1 MNINDYYFFFH
12 IVILVFFGLFN
23 THLAA
28 DDSLIN
34 EDYRL
39 LNLANDFSFNEV
51 NGKFKPG
58 SHIKLFIPNL
68 PYLAISHAIN
78 GSLVRPADNDKG
90 YQYDVAI
97 SHKSIDDKVWEFKL
111 RKDVKFQDGSPFN
124 ADSVVLNM
132 KYFVK
137 KPFVFSKFHTIF
149 DYLEK
154 VDDYTVRFYLKEPYG
169 LFLHDANWLQF
180 YTKEYLEEFGWN
192 GKPNCPNLAEP
203 GLYGLGPYI
212 LTEGYIEGDR
222 HSKKVVLKANPDYWG
237 ENKAKVETITIYND
251 LGIEQAT
258 DMVINSESELDIS
271 SIAFSSS
278 VDTVLSK
285 YAKLTVSE
293 SKNNYAMHFNMINGH
308 QAIKDSRIR
317 YVINHSIDQDYLLNL
332 SMLGEGIPS
341 PTMVSPNFY
350 KVDNAIKSLQGYFQ
364 NDAGQHNNS
373 INNLIHL
380 ITDYQRENQLDTNKP
395 LEITLLAQ
403 ESYLFLLK
411 DIKYFL
417 SKVHIDLKLKIV
429 ATEAEVFGNLLSTYK
444 NKNKTSWD
452 LLLWGNY
459 DWYKHP
465 WTAFFV
471 YRPFYAWST
480 IPENPK
486 LLAYTDRLTTVNVE
500 SEGYSSLISEFIQF
514 VYENNFMVFLP
525 TPNNLFAVNKEVVFH
540 AGESAFI
547 YLRDIEVTDY
557 HWSLRKEIKYPLNR
571 QVPVKVDRHRFKRSV
586 NERP

>member
-1 MNINDYYFFFH
+1 MNIKSHQSFTLML
-12 IVILVFFGLFN
+12 VIALLGLLFYNTCLVAN
-23 THLAA
+23 
-28 DDSLIN
+28 DSLFN

-39 LNLANDFSFNEV
+39 LNLANDFSRTEV

-97 SHKSIDDKVWEFKL
+97 SHKSIDDRIWEFKL
-111 RKDVKFQDGSPFN
+111 RKNVRFQDGTPFN

-132 KYFVK
+132 KYFVQ
-137 KPFVFSKFHTIF
+137 KPFVFSKFYTIF

-154 VDDYTVRFYLKEPYG
+154 VDDYTVRFHLKEPYG
-169 LFLHDANWLQF
+169 LFLNDANWLQF
-180 YTKEYLEEFGWN
+180 YTKEYLEKFGWN
-192 GKPNCPNLAEP
+192 GKPTCPNLAES

-212 LTEGYIEGDR
+212 LTEGYVEGDR
-222 HSKKVVLKANPDYWG
+222 RSKKVVLKANPEYWG
-237 ENKAKVETITIYND
+237 DNKAKVETITIYTD
-251 LGIEQAT
+251 LGIKDAT
-258 DMVINSESELDIS
+258 DMVLNREGKLDIS

-293 SKNNYAMHFNMINGH
+293 SKNNYAMHFNMINGYKAM
-308 QAIKDSRIR
+308 QDRRIR
-317 YVINHSIDQDYLLNL
+317 YVINHSIDQSYLLNL
-332 SMLGEGIPS
+332 SMLGEGILS

-350 KVDNAIKSLQGYFQ
+350 KVDDAIKSLQGYFQ
-364 NDAGQHNNS
+364 DYASKNKNS
-373 INNLIHL
+373 TEDLAKLI
-380 ITDYQRENQLDTNKP
+380 IDYQNENGLDTKKP

-403 ESYLFLLK
+403 KSYLYLLK
-411 DIKYFL
+411 DIQYFL
-417 SKVHIDLKLKIV
+417 SRVHIDLKLKIV
-429 ATEAEVFGNLLSTYK
+429 ATEAEVFDNLLSTYK
-444 NKNKTSWD
+444 NENKSPWD
-452 LLLWGNY
+452 ILLWGNY

-480 IPENPK
+480 ISKNPK
-486 LLAYTDRLTTVNVE
+486 LLAYTDKLTTINIE
-500 SEGYSSLISEFIQF
+500 SEEYTSLIAEFIQF
-514 VYENNFMVFLP
+514 VYENNFMGFLP

-540 AGESAFI
+540 AGESAFV

-557 HWSLRKEIKYPLNR
+557 HWSLRNGTNYPLNR
-571 QVPVKVDRHRFKRSV
+571 QVPIQVDKNRF
-586 NERP
+586 